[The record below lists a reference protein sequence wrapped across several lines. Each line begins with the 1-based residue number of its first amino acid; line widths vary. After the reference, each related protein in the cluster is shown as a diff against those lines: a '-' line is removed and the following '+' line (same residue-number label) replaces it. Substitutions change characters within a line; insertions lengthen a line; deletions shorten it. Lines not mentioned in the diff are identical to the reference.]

1 MINYIS
7 APFRW
12 FFKLES
18 ASGLILLIAA
28 VIALILSNTSL
39 SNLYFNVLNAH
50 LLIGT
55 QNFGLDL
62 SVLHWINDALMA
74 IFFFV
79 VTLEIKREFIHGE
92 LSKPKKALLP
102 IIGAVGGMTVPALI
116 YIIINFETGYT
127 LRGWAIPSAT
137 DIAFSIGVLSLLGT
151 RIPLSLKV
159 FLVALAIIDDLGA
172 IIIIAFFYSTEL
184 NYMYLLFMLI
194 SFIGLLLL
202 NKLNIKKFTPY
213 LLLGILLWYFTH
225 GSGIHST
232 ISGVLLAAS
241 IPHRNSDKDYSLLMK
256 LEHLLSPY
264 VAFGIMPLFA
274 LANAGV
280 KLENFSINILFEP
293 VPLGIL
299 CGLFFGKQIGVF
311 LFSYVSV
318 KLKLAEMPSN
328 SNWIKFYGVG
338 ILTGIG
344 FTMSLFVG
352 NLAFVDY
359 QNNLD
364 GVKIGVLVGS
374 TLSALVGYFLLFI
387 ATKKKIESH

>member
-1 MINYIS
+1 MINYIT

-12 FFKLES
+12 FFKLEA
-18 ASGLILLIAA
+18 ASGLVLLLAA
-28 VIALILSNTSL
+28 IVALILSNTNFSD
-39 SNLYFNVLNAH
+39 LYFKILDTH

-55 QNFGLDL
+55 KNFGLDL
-62 SVLHWINDALMA
+62 SILHWINDALMA
-74 IFFFV
+74 VFFFI
-79 VTLEIKREFIHGE
+79 VTLEIKREFIQGE
-92 LSKPKKALLP
+92 LSKPKQALLP
-102 IIGAVGGMTVPALI
+102 IIGAVGGMAVPALI
-116 YIIINFETGYT
+116 YVVINLETGYT

-151 RIPLSLKV
+151 RIPISLKV

-184 NYMYLLFMLI
+184 QYNYLLLMLVSFVI
-194 SFIGLLLL
+194 LLLLNKFNVKKFAPFFFIGLLL
-202 NKLNIKKFTPY
+202 
-213 LLLGILLWYFTH
+213 WYFTY

-232 ISGVLLAAS
+232 ISGVLLATT
-241 IPHRNSDKDYSLLMK
+241 IPHRRNEKDFSLLLK
-256 LEHLLSPY
+256 LEHMLSPY

-280 KLENFSINILFEP
+280 VLKGISFNSLLAP

-311 LFSYVSV
+311 LFSFISV
-318 KLKLAEMPSN
+318 KLKFAEMPSN

-338 ILTGIG
+338 VLTGIG

-352 NLAFVDY
+352 NLAFVDHL
-359 QNNLD
+359 NDMD
-364 GVKIGVLVGS
+364 GVKIGVLSGS
-374 TLSALVGYFLLFI
+374 FLSAIVGYFMLLMV
-387 ATKKKIESH
+387 TKKK